1 METVL
6 ASPGKA
12 FVTIIISSL
21 VHLALRA
28 LLSWACLLVHK
39 FLTCHVQHLLVVRNL
54 LLRAMKFQTITDA
67 ERATNVLMLREML
80 RKLGG
85 GRALSLYS

>member
-21 VHLALRA
+21 VHLALRT
-28 LLSWACLLVHK
+28 LLRVVSWACLLVHK

-54 LLRAMKFQTITDA
+54 LLRAMKFQTIADA
-67 ERATNVLMLREML
+67 ERATNVLNV
-80 RKLGG
+80 
-85 GRALSLYS
+85 A